1 MRSTRQAGMK
11 FRRALEP
18 KSLAHR
24 FRPRPTLAR
33 KLCAGCAFGLACT
46 LFLLGGLCGFAQGP
60 TRILSGGGERKVI
73 EDLRPPWGSVGQ
85 VNVAGYRQ
93 RVECTGS
100 LIAANVVI
108 TAAHCVTDPLHR
120 KPFPLDEIHFLAGVR
135 GSKWLGHST
144 ARCLHFAADYDFGAQ
159 SFSKDVVLITLND
172 SFNDI
177 VPADLN
183 RTDVL
188 GPDTSLIHAAYPA
201 DRRYV
206 LTAQF
211 GCHLVTQD
219 KNLWLTDCD
228 ARPASSGGPLF
239 IQRDDRL
246 KLVAIMVGVAHQGSL
261 AVPIPNW
268 IDMSVARS
276 CP

>member
-1 MRSTRQAGMK
+1 MTHQ
-11 FRRALEP
+11 
-18 KSLAHR
+18 

-33 KLCAGCAFGLACT
+33 KLLAGCAFGLACV
-46 LFLLGGLCGFAQGP
+46 LFLLGSLSGFAQGP
-60 TRILSGGGERKVI
+60 TRILSGGERNVI
-73 EDLRPPWGSVGQ
+73 EELRPPWGSVGQ

-108 TAAHCVTDPLHR
+108 TAAHCVTDALHR
-120 KPFPLDEIHFLAGVR
+120 KPFPLEEIHFLAGVR

-144 ARCLHFAADYDFGAQ
+144 ARCLHFVADYDYGAQ
-159 SFSKDVVLITLND
+159 SFSKDIVLITLND
-172 SFNDI
+172 NFNDI
-177 VPADLN
+177 VPADLD
-183 RTDVL
+183 RTDGL

-239 IQRDDRL
+239 IQRDDGL
-246 KLVAIMVGVAHQGSL
+246 KLAAIMVGVAHSGSV

-268 IDMSVARS
+268 IDMSVARG